1 MEEDDEY
8 ESHWH
13 LVDCTLNRA
22 LGYGIAPEELAERI
36 TTGTINL
43 SGICEWL
50 QTVLHWPG
58 VTRDLLEGKMNCL
71 KDALIIWYV
80 DLLHVRP
87 LHIHSIHHSGATTSD
102 MGVGSTSRGRPRAF
116 CITLARNRSRTDLV
130 KSPSTSNT
138 SKDKAEAEASKSGAD
153 RNLYIRRT
161 YLQDG
166 YPVRTDMFC
175 IFRRP

>member
-58 VTRDLLEGKMNCL
+58 VTRDLLEGKMNRL

-102 MGVGSTSRGRPRAF
+102 MGVGSTSRGAAPLQTRLSADLDDIVMHEDTCPTLMRSQVLSTVRRPP
-116 CITLARNRSRTDLV
+116 TMPHQGSRTTL
-130 KSPSTSNT
+130 S
-138 SKDKAEAEASKSGAD
+138 
-153 RNLYIRRT
+153 
-161 YLQDG
+161 Q
-166 YPVRTDMFC
+166 F
-175 IFRRP
+175 